1 MQPHLLLPPTSDDK
15 LAESAQHLAKWSLSE
30 TKTRHCVAEPRVRG
44 LDRRETI
51 LGRLVAERAVGVATP
66 SGVFRDVL
74 GRGVTRCRPM
84 VTRRFAP
91 ATGRNREP
99 IRAVLA
105 RIVPDGSR
113 ILEVASGTGEHAA
126 FLSRALPIR
135 DWQPTELDPA
145 ALPGI
150 DAWAKEEGAERML
163 PAREL
168 DVEAPWPFAPGSF
181 DVILCVNMI
190 HIAPWSCALALFK
203 GASAQLERGG
213 LLVLYGPYRVG
224 GVPTAP
230 SNEAF
235 DRSLRARDA
244 RRGVR
249 DLEAVIEAAAA
260 CELAHRETLSMP
272 ANNLIVVFGRS

>member
-1 MQPHLLLPPTSDDK
+1 M
-15 LAESAQHLAKWSLSE
+15 A
-30 TKTRHCVAEPRVRG
+30 
-44 LDRRETI
+44 
-51 LGRLVAERAVGVATP
+51 
-66 SGVFRDVL
+66 
-74 GRGVTRCRPM
+74 
-84 VTRRFAP
+84 TRRFAP
-91 ATGRNREP
+91 ATERNREP

-105 RIVPDGSR
+105 RVVHEGSR
-113 ILEVASGTGEHAA
+113 ILEVASGTGEHGA
-126 FLSRALPIR
+126 FLSRALPVQG
-135 DWQPTELDPA
+135 WQPTELDPT

-150 DAWAKEEGAERML
+150 DACAEEEGAECML
-163 PAREL
+163 PARRL

-190 HIAPWSCALALFK
+190 HIAPWSAALALLK

-235 DRSLRARDA
+235 DRSLRARDS
-244 RRGVR
+244 RWGVR
-249 DLEAVIEAAAA
+249 DLEAVIDAAATR
-260 CELAHRETLSMP
+260 ELEHRETISMP